1 MKMRSVIGDPI
12 AHSLSDV
19 LHKELY
25 GQLDIQAK
33 YSKKHI
39 KEIDLE
45 SFALKNKAH
54 EYNVTIP
61 HKEKIIKS
69 LDALDSSALSVGAV
83 NCVKDNKGYN
93 TDWLGFKSCVEYNN
107 IITEGRSCLILGAGG
122 AAKAVAYAL
131 IKLGVESIK
140 IKNRS
145 REPKAAL
152 EQWIYNQ
159 GIKTTGKREYNIIIN
174 CTPIGMWP
182 KVNESPYD
190 LDKVLKSQIFI
201 DTIYNPYETKLIRY
215 CKKNASKAI
224 GGVDM
229 FIFQA
234 IESLKI
240 WEEDVIDM
248 DIDINKIK
256 KVLKSKLC

>member
-61 HKEKIIKS
+61 HKEKIIQS

-145 REPKAAL
+145 RGPKAAL
-152 EQWIYNQ
+152 E
-159 GIKTTGKREYNIIIN
+159 
-174 CTPIGMWP
+174 
-182 KVNESPYD
+182 
-190 LDKVLKSQIFI
+190 
-201 DTIYNPYETKLIRY
+201 
-215 CKKNASKAI
+215 
-224 GGVDM
+224 
-229 FIFQA
+229 
-234 IESLKI
+234 
-240 WEEDVIDM
+240 
-248 DIDINKIK
+248 
-256 KVLKSKLC
+256 